1 MINFLLPSLWTTPTL
16 NCKSKNRALEEFS
29 IKIRAVHKVMT
40 RIAELWVLR
49 LLWSPREL
57 LGALDKSHL
66 KLRAYVNMLFA
77 LGKPHDWQEVR
88 TACNFREKEKVTEE
102 AVRNRHITMSQ
113 VNAVHGSCARDVLM

>member
-16 NCKSKNRALEEFS
+16 NSKSKNRALEEFS

-49 LLWSPREL
+49 LLWSPGEL

-77 LGKPHDWQEVR
+77 LGKPQDWQGVR
-88 TACNFREKEKVTEE
+88 TACNFREKRKGD
-102 AVRNRHITMSQ
+102 RGSSQ
-113 VNAVHGSCARDVLM
+113 E